1 MCLIMMREPN
11 VTLDKVKFDTAVLNN
26 PHGWGIS
33 IPDMEGQLSTFK
45 EITTDKDEL
54 YDLIHGEFK
63 SDKIMIHL
71 RYTTAG
77 DTVIRNAHP
86 FPVLEL
92 GSDGVD
98 MRVCHNGTL
107 PRWSPPAVGE
117 GKWESD
123 TRRFVRGYV
132 RPLMKRL
139 IKGTTSEDLLSDPF
153 VDSLLEGQLTT
164 MSVLTLL
171 DGYGNFSV
179 VNEKGNGGFTDDDG
193 TYYSNKYSH
202 DPLHRVPTTYP
213 QRGYQG
219 NVGKTYGT
227 TKGTTTQTPRPHTGV
242 SPLKTKTGGTGQGST
257 DNSTASFMKKYE
269 LEDASDLHLM
279 SDDTIQILCED
290 EPEDAALLIK
300 ELLLLHYNSER
311 AVSSLSMKGKLK
323 DRRISTLESDL
334 KKKNNKETEDD
345 KVVKLHA

>member
-1 MCLIMMREPN
+1 MCLIMLREPN
-11 VTLDKVKFDTAVLNN
+11 VTLDKTKFDIAVLNN
-26 PHGWGIS
+26 PDGWGIS

-123 TRRFVRGYV
+123 TRRFVRGYI

-153 VDSLLEGQLTT
+153 VDSLLEGQLTAL
-164 MSVLTLL
+164 SVLTLL

-179 VNEKGNGGFTDDDG
+179 VNEKGNGGFTDDEG
-193 TYYSNKYSH
+193 TYFSNKYSH
-202 DPLHRVPTTYP
+202 DPLHRVPYT

-219 NVGKTYGT
+219 STGKTYGTT
-227 TKGTTTQTPRPHTGV
+227 TKGTTTQTPRPHTGA
-242 SPLKTKTGGTGQGST
+242 SPLMTKTGGTGQAST

-269 LEDASDLHLM
+269 LEDVSDLHLM

-311 AVSSLSMKGKLK
+311 AVSSLSLKGKLK

-334 KKKNNKETEDD
+334 MKSKKKETEDD

>member
-1 MCLIMMREPN
+1 MCLIMLREPN
-11 VTLDKVKFDTAVLNN
+11 VTLDKEKFDTAVLNN
-26 PHGWGIS
+26 PHGWGIT

-63 SDKIMIHL
+63 ADKIMIHL

-86 FPVLEL
+86 FPVLEQS
-92 GSDGVD
+92 SDGVD
-98 MRVCHNGTL
+98 MRMCHNGTL
-107 PRWSPPAVGE
+107 HKWLPSATGPD
-117 GKWESD
+117 KWESD

-139 IKGTTSEDLLSDPF
+139 IRGTTSEDLLSDPF
-153 VDSLLEGQLTT
+153 VDSMLEGQLTA
-164 MSVLTLL
+164 MSVVTLL

-193 TYYSNKYSH
+193 TYFSNKYSH
-202 DPLHRVPTTYP
+202 DPLHRVPTTYQ

-219 NVGKTYGT
+219 TVGKTYGT
-227 TKGTTTQTPRPHTGV
+227 TKGTTTQVRPTPGATHST
-242 SPLKTKTGGTGQGST
+242 TTTGGTNTAVVTNVST
-257 DNSTASFMKKYE
+257 PSFMAKYE
-269 LEDASDLHLM
+269 LTDVTDLHLM
-279 SDDTIQILCED
+279 TDDSIQILCED
-290 EPEDAALLIK
+290 VPEDAELLIK
-300 ELLLLHYNSER
+300 ELLRLHYKSQSM
-311 AVSSLSMKGKLK
+311 VSALTLSNKLK
-323 DRRISTLESDL
+323 DRKINTLEASL
-334 KKKNNKETEDD
+334 KSKETEDD

>member
-1 MCLIMMREPN
+1 MCLIILREPN
-11 VTLDKVKFDTAVLNN
+11 VTLDKVKFDIAVLNN
-26 PHGWGIS
+26 PDGWGIS

-63 SDKIMIHL
+63 ADKIMIHL
-71 RYTTAG
+71 RYTTVG

-98 MRVCHNGTL
+98 MRACHNGTL
-107 PRWSPPAVGE
+107 PRWSPPATGE

-139 IKGTTSEDLLSDPF
+139 IKGHSSEDILSDPF
-153 VDSLLEGQLTT
+153 VDQMLDGQLTA

-171 DGYGNFSV
+171 DGFGNFSV
-179 VNEKGNGGFTDDDG
+179 VNGTGNGGFTDDDG
-193 TYYSNKYSH
+193 TYYSNKYSF
-202 DPLHRVPTTYP
+202 DPLHRVATPKYGGTY
-213 QRGYQG
+213 QM
-219 NVGKTYGT
+219 GKTYGT
-227 TKGTTTQTPRPHTGV
+227 TGSTSRPNTGATH
-242 SPLKTKTGGTGQGST
+242 STTKTGAGYTDQST
-257 DNSTASFMKKYE
+257 ESFMKKYE
-269 LEDASDLHLM
+269 LDDVSDLHLM
-279 SDDTIQILCED
+279 SDDTLQALCED

-300 ELLLLHYNSER
+300 QLLFLHYNAER
-311 AVSSLSMKGKLK
+311 AVNSLSLKGKLK
-323 DRRISTLESDL
+323 DRKIKTLESSL
-334 KKKNNKETEDD
+334 KSKEIKDD